1 MRILFGVP
9 MEERAVRAASVVRE
23 TAAAMREEA
32 MTTARL
38 LEAIA
43 AAQRSMCAVADTW
56 VSPLRPIE
64 HNQSH
69 EHNQSQLTHVEAN
82 AGQIAVDGGTTTA
95 PPIAAQQRISRP
107 RNE

>member
-1 MRILFGVP
+1 
-9 MEERAVRAASVVRE
+9 MEERAVRAAAVVRE

-64 HNQSH
+64 HQQSRERNHTINQP
-69 EHNQSQLTHVEAN
+69 QLTHVEAS
-82 AGQIAVDGGTTTA
+82 AGQLAVDGGTTTA